1 MYNCG
6 FRQEYIQKV
15 YVVFVDNTSLW
26 WLKFLK
32 KGFRHCYIIFQLGNN
47 PQLLIELNPMSNQ
60 FYVFKHISHL
70 GCDYIF
76 HLKQQDNIKI
86 IPIDIKQAELKTAPI
101 GIFSCV
107 EFVKRVLGIHSFWLF
122 TPYQL
127 YKFLTKTKNSRKKVL
142 TNDFF

>member
-6 FRQEYIQKV
+6 LKQEYVQDA

-32 KGFRHCYIIFQLGNN
+32 KGFRHCYMIFSLGKN

-60 FYVFKHISHL
+60 FYVFKHTSIM

-76 HLKQQDNIKI
+76 HLKQKDNVKI
-86 IPIDIKQAELKTAPI
+86 LPVTIKQSELKTAPL
-101 GIFSCV
+101 GAFSCV
-107 EFVKRVLGIHSFWLF
+107 EFVKRVLGIHRFWLF